1 MKSAVFLLCTAL
13 AAAALHA
20 ELTDEQKLVPLE
32 ADSTDASLA
41 KIVLLAGPVSN
52 KPGQHEYFSG
62 CAMLMKCLKQTPGV
76 WPVMAAEGW
85 PKNEAVLKGAKSVVV
100 FMDGGPKCA
109 LFEGSRWQTLGGL
122 MKDGAGLVVLHQAV
136 DIPEEQ
142 AAEFK
147 SWAGAVWQKDI
158 GSRGHWDMSFTP
170 DAKHDALRGVAPFS
184 APKDGWLYNLHFAEK
199 NVSPVLTGTV
209 PDNSRSTA
217 DAKSHAGRAE
227 VIAWAYE
234 RPNGGRSFGFT
245 GCDLHKNWEVE
256 AQRRLVVNGILWS
269 AKVNVPANGAPVTID
284 AADLTSNMDRKV
296 FVAAKPKAKTAAK

>member
-1 MKSAVFLLCTAL
+1 MKSVLSFLCLAL
-13 AAAALHA
+13 ASATLHA
-20 ELTDEQKLVPLE
+20 DLTDEQKLVPLE
-32 ADSTDASLA
+32 ADTTDAALT

-100 FMDGGPKCA
+100 YMDGGPKCA
-109 LFEGSRWQTLGGL
+109 LLEGIRWQTLRGL
-122 MKDGAGLVVLHQAV
+122 MKDGAGFVVLHQAV

-142 AAEFK
+142 AGEFK
-147 SWAGAVWQKDI
+147 EWAGAVWQKDI

-170 DAKHDALRGVAPFS
+170 DAKQDALHGVVPFS
-184 APKDGWLYNLHFAEK
+184 APKDGWLYNLHFADR
-199 NVSPVLTGTV
+199 NVTPLLTGAV
-209 PDNSRSTA
+209 PDTSRSTA

-227 VIAWAYE
+227 VIAWAHE
-234 RPNGGRSFGFT
+234 RANGGRSFGFT

-269 AKVNVPANGAPVTID
+269 AKVKVPANGAPVAID
-284 AADLTSNMDRKV
+284 ATDLTSNMDRKV
-296 FVAAKPKAKTAAK
+296 FVAAKPKAATK